1 MERDNAAVDEQVRRV
16 TDEINQIDATF
27 NKNREGVIEMLLES
41 VMNVKLE
48 VPRVVKQNFVIAAE
62 EWE

>member
-1 MERDNAAVDEQVRRV
+1 MERVRDEVSRVADELAAIEQQFNRNRDE
-16 TDEINQIDATF
+16 
-27 NKNREGVIEMLLES
+27 VIEMLLS
-41 VMNVKLE
+41 TVMNVELE